1 MRRSVLVSF
10 CAGMLGCCTALW
22 GQSATTG
29 ALEGAVRDSAGAA
42 VAGAL
47 VTLVNPATDQTQR
60 AVSDERGGYRYSMLT
75 PATYSVT
82 IGAAGFKT
90 ARLDQLTVSISEVP
104 ILDAV
109 LEPGDPAETMA
120 CQCKLNTSAP
130 STGTLVDQ
138 KTITAVPL
146 NTRNF
151 TQVLSMSSGSAA
163 DVNNA
168 GTLGRGTSSVNVN
181 GNTTAG
187 AYTID
192 GAYSPS
198 TVPNPDTISEF
209 KIQTSQYDAGFGAM
223 VPSTNLMT
231 RHGQNDVHGNLWE
244 FLRNDVL
251 NANAF
256 FRNATG
262 QPKPNLK
269 QNQFGATLGG
279 AARRNKWFYFG
290 SYQGTRQLNGLDP
303 TSVANPILPPLGGDR
318 SATALA
324 AQFCPGNHP
333 GAEARYLTFA
343 GGRQLDCGNRNTST
357 TAAISPVAL
366 RMLQAKAA
374 DGTFLIPTPQTLI
387 TSGSN
392 AGLGFSSYS
401 MPSKYNEN
409 HWIANSDYVVNAKH
423 TLSGRLFTA
432 TVDQLRSFGSPGG
445 YPGAPVVPGWGAPQA
460 LQATDVATSLKLTST
475 LTANVVNEATMA
487 FTRNNTNAVG
497 VGFPMAADFGITAV
511 DPLFPHPPEVTVL
524 GPLGTFRLF
533 GTNPNDNHFQ
543 TVTYTWADNLSWV
556 RGKQRIRAGGSFL
569 TQYNGRADT
578 GGARGKIAFQTFAD
592 FLIGQ
597 SAAENLS
604 PAGRSNIQ
612 TVQASEGV
620 GPFGEVEYRYRRYY
634 GSAYVQ
640 DDIKLNPRLTLNL
653 GLRWEYIGPSSDTAG
668 TIGNVWPSLLRQA
681 AIPPT
686 GGTLLGNTVASNYDP
701 NLVNPYTGKP
711 FGPPPNGVLIRER
724 NSFYENGTPRDSF
737 APRAGFAWQPFGASG
752 RMVIGGGYGW
762 FNQTPAFSGNAGSAP
777 LFTSAPF
784 AQSFTNTDASN
795 SASNW
800 QQPFPA
806 TTLGFVPRTLTSQ
819 LSDRVAGP
827 LFQIPRLQ
835 QWNLTVK
842 WKLLR
847 SSSLD
852 LGYVGSKGS
861 RLLMAHGLN
870 QPLLASAASPVNC
883 GFDGVAGSCITTN
896 TSKNAK
902 QRVPILGETPTA
914 LLASDF
920 SGRSAYHSMQTTF
933 RSQVARALTF
943 QAAYTYS
950 KAMSNTVVYNDQNR
964 LDLANGRTGFDRTH
978 RVIANFDYQ
987 LPSVAARKGWM
998 GGLLRGWSTAGIVI
1012 IQSGLPMTLT
1022 DPSGGA
1028 VFGRAGTST
1037 VTMCPGAAY
1046 QELAT
1051 AGGVSER
1058 LGHWINPAAICSA
1071 PAIGAD
1077 GATGY
1082 GNAGVS
1088 IMNGPGQL
1096 NTDFSIGKRS
1106 RIGGLREDA
1115 ELAFRVE
1122 FYNALNMAQFANPGV
1137 TLGTASFGVITQT
1150 SVAPRLIQFGLKYL
1164 F

>member
-1 MRRSVLVSF
+1 MTFWMTVLSGTV
-10 CAGMLGCCTALW
+10 GLW

-29 ALEGAVRDSAGAA
+29 ALEGTVRDAAGVA
-42 VAGAL
+42 VPGAV

-60 AVSDERGGYRYSMLT
+60 AVADERGGYRYSMLA
-75 PATYSVT
+75 PASYAVT
-82 IGAAGFKT
+82 FGAAAFKT
-90 ARLDQLTVSISEVP
+90 ARLERVTVSVSEVP
-104 ILDAV
+104 VLDAV
-109 LEPGDPAETMA
+109 LEAGDPTQTVV
-120 CQCKLNTSAP
+120 CDCRVNTSAP

-138 KTITAVPL
+138 RTITAVPL

-151 TQVLSMSSGSAA
+151 TQILSMSSGSAA

-223 VPSTNLMT
+223 APSTNLMT
-231 RHGQNDVHGNLWE
+231 RRGQNDVHGNLWE

-269 QNQFGATLGG
+269 QNQFGATVGG
-279 AARRNKWFYFG
+279 AVQRNKWFYFG
-290 SYQGTRQLNGLDP
+290 SYQGTRQVNGLDP
-303 TSVANPILPPLGGDR
+303 TSVANLILPPLAADR

-324 AQFCPGNHP
+324 GQFCPGNHS
-333 GAEARYLTFA
+333 GTESRYLSFA
-343 GGRQLDCGNRNTST
+343 GGRQLDCQNRNTST
-357 TAAISPVAL
+357 TAGISPVAL

-374 DGTFLIPTPQTLI
+374 NGTYLIPSPQTLI
-387 TSGSN
+387 NSGSN

-401 MPSKYNEN
+401 MPSTYKEN

-475 LTANVVNEATMA
+475 LTTNLVNEATMA
-487 FTRNNTNAVG
+487 YTRNNTNAVG
-497 VGFPMAADFGITAV
+497 VAIPMASDFGITAV
-511 DPLFPHPPEVTVL
+511 DPLFAHPPEVTVL

-543 TVTYTWADNLSWV
+543 TVTYTWADNVSWV

-578 GGARGKIAFQTFAD
+578 GGARGKITFQTFAD
-592 FLIGQ
+592 FLLGL
-597 SAAENLS
+597 SALDNLS

-620 GPFGEVEYRYRRYY
+620 GQYGDVEYRYRRYY

-640 DDIKLNPRLTLNL
+640 DDIKLNARLTLNL
-653 GLRWEYIGPSSDTAG
+653 GLRWENIGPSYDTAG
-668 TIGNVWPSLLRQA
+668 TVGNTWMSLLRQA
-681 AIPPT
+681 AIPPA
-686 GGTLLGNTVASNYDP
+686 GGTLLGNTVAANYDA

-711 FGPPPNGVLIRER
+711 FGPAPDGVLVRDR

-737 APRAGFAWQPFGASG
+737 APRAGFAWQPFGNSG

-762 FNQTPAFSGNAGSAP
+762 FYQTPAFSGNAGTAP

-784 AQSFTNTDASN
+784 AQSFTNSDASN
-795 SASNW
+795 SGSNW

-827 LFQIPRLQ
+827 AYQIPLLQ
-835 QWNLTVK
+835 QWNVNVK

-847 SSSLD
+847 ASSLD
-852 LGYVGSKGS
+852 LGYVGSRGS
-861 RLLMAHGLN
+861 RLLMARGLN
-870 QPLLASAASPVNC
+870 QPALASITSPVNC
-883 GFDGVAGSCITTN
+883 GFDGIAGSCVTTN

-920 SGRSAYHSMQTTF
+920 LGRSGYHSMQATF
-933 RSQVARALTF
+933 RSQVAKALTF

-987 LPSVAARKGWM
+987 LPSILAGKGWM

-1012 IQSGLPMTLT
+1012 VQSGLPMTLT
-1022 DPSGGA
+1022 DPTGGA
-1028 VFGRAGTST
+1028 VYGRAGTST
-1037 VTMCPGAAY
+1037 VTMCPGASY
-1046 QELAT
+1046 GDLAT
-1051 AGGVSER
+1051 AGGVTER
-1058 LGHWINPAAICSA
+1058 LGHWINMAAMCRA
-1071 PAIGAD
+1071 PAVGAD

-1082 GNAGVS
+1082 GNAGIS
-1088 IMNGPGQL
+1088 IVNGPGQV

-1106 RIGGLREDA
+1106 RVGGLREDA

-1122 FYNALNMAQFANPGV
+1122 FYNAMNMAQFANPGT